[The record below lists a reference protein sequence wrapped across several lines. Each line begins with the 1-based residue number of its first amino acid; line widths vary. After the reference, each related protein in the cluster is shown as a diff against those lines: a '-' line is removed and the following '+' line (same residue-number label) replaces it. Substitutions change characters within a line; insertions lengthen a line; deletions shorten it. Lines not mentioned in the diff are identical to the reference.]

1 MNRQFVNPHK
11 EKRAFVVLDLENQCG
26 GSDLVPL
33 NVGSVRNQLALIG
46 LQVPSQLVLAVGP
59 RAKTLCPNLP
69 FLFPGARLLC
79 RSGKDGADIC
89 LCEVLTEESA
99 ASRSQIVVI
108 GSGDRMFTAPARQLR
123 ENGCTIIVAAKRGS
137 IHFSLYEVA
146 HQVIHLDET
155 AYLNTQQHLM
165 GPA

>member
-1 MNRQFVNPHK
+1 MNRQFVNPSK

-26 GSDLVPL
+26 GADLVPSYA
-33 NVGSVRNQLALIG
+33 GTVRNQLASIG
-46 LQVPSQLVLAVGP
+46 LQVPSQVVLAVGP
-59 RAKTLCPNLP
+59 RARTLCPNLP

-99 ASRSQIVVI
+99 ASRSQVVVI
-108 GSGDRMFTAPARQLR
+108 GSGDRLFTAPARQLR
-123 ENGCTIIVAAKRGS
+123 ENGCRIIVAAKRGS
-137 IHFSLYEVA
+137 IHHSLYEVA
-146 HQVIHLDET
+146 HQVIHLDEV
-155 AYLNTQQHLM
+155 AYSSTQTHLM